1 MQYAFFDY
9 DGEPI
14 YVGQTNE
21 MVRTRIRRHLTNQR
35 TDAVAMSGL
44 DQFEVFTIKVWPL
57 PEYQDV
63 SKKKDPNGWKA
74 AKQHLNALE
83 RAVHDK
89 AIADSTFN
97 AILNEKD
104 PVAPLGVFF
113 SAPDLAEKV
122 YRAMHNRRATSRR
135 RVAKRN
141 HVGCA
146 QRHGT
151 T

>member
-1 MQYAFFDY
+1 
-9 DGEPI
+9 
-14 YVGQTNE
+14 

-35 TDAVAMSGL
+35 TDAVAMSVL

-104 PVAPLGVFF
+104 LCVPKIRFCNIGGEGHRELG
-113 SAPDLAEKV
+113 
-122 YRAMHNRRATSRR
+122 MT
-135 RVAKRN
+135 
-141 HVGCA
+141 
-146 QRHGT
+146 
-151 T
+151 

>member
-1 MQYAFFDY
+1 
-9 DGEPI
+9 
-14 YVGQTNE
+14 

-35 TDAVAMSGL
+35 TDAVAMSVL
-44 DQFEVFTIKVWPL
+44 DQFEVFTIKVWPF

-104 PVAPLGVFF
+104 PLAPLGVFF

-135 RVAKRN
+135 RVAKRKAWMFDSFGSFPIKV
-141 HVGCA
+141 HFVKAGLLDKSVLDPK
-146 QRHGT
+146 R
-151 T
+151 